1 MVNCD
6 LTVEQH
12 TITNFTSEEN
22 FYSCCTNFYE
32 SDIVKFL
39 LGESFHPGGVEIT
52 LMLAQ
57 TLNLKPGNTI
67 IDIACGLS
75 TSLMQI
81 IPNFQVFGI
90 GIDLSYHNLS
100 IAIKRANSNGVG
112 YNLALIQAD
121 SHNLPFRSF
130 ATTSVMSECSFCI
143 FLDKPKASN
152 EIYRVLEVNGSYSFA
167 DVTKIKEWPSD
178 LSEMFY
184 RVACISEAQTVERY
198 SEILQQGKFSQIE
211 IIDRKDVIYDLHSSL
226 KKKLLLL
233 NIAWGINKMVKNP
246 LKLSKTDFKNLNK
259 TIDLIREFV
268 EKRYGS
274 YMIMSAQKVD
284 S

>member
-1 MVNCD
+1 M
-6 LTVEQH
+6 TVDEKVFS
-12 TITNFTSEEN
+12 NFTNEDN

-75 TSLMQI
+75 TSLMKI
-81 IPNFQVFGI
+81 IPKFQVFGI

-100 IAIKRANSNGVG
+100 IAINGAKLNG
-112 YNLALIQAD
+112 LDYNLSLIQAD

-130 ATTSVMSECSFCI
+130 ATASIMSECSFCI
-143 FLDKPKASN
+143 FLDKTKASN
-152 EIYRVLEVNGSYSFA
+152 EIYRVLEINGGYSFA
-167 DVTKIKEWPSD
+167 DVTKIKEWSTS

-198 SEILQQGKFSQIE
+198 AEILERAKFSHIE
-211 IIDRKDVIYDLHSSL
+211 IIDREDVIYDLHSSL

-233 NIAWGINKMVKNP
+233 NIAWGINKLVKNP

-268 EKRYGS
+268 ERKYGS
-274 YMIMSAQKVD
+274 YMIMSAQKVNL
-284 S
+284 